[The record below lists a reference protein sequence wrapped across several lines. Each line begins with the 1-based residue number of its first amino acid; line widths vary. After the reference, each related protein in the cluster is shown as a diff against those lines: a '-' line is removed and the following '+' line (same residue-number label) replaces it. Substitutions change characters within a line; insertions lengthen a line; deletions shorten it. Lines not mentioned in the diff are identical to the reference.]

1 MDVHC
6 VGCYLGWIRKRG
18 TNGIAKRQCNIN
30 LSRWKSSSSSRRSC
44 VIDDKR
50 PPVILHSQMISRR
63 RSRFHHSVG
72 SHLIGLGSDHLFP
85 QSRWII
91 VDGHR
96 RCVVGHDSRRLGRR
110 ITRRRLGATDKC
122 VGHIDSHFSVRSS
135 VVSGPVVASFA
146 TVTGAAT
153 THTPSARS
161 TATTYT
167 TKQNTPKSWKNVKPI
182 EQILLWKT
190 TKKRKV
196 KMLFALNLLCYL
208 RLCCYAW
215 MDCHS
220 WHPWRTTLLNWV
232 DLMDHCCPIG
242 CRLAWRFPDYQ
253 TACPISTWRKGRDKI
268 D

>member
-1 MDVHC
+1 MESAIESGC
-6 VGCYLGWIRKRG
+6 ALCCCYLGRIRKKG
-18 TNGIAKRQCNIN
+18 THGIAKRQCNIN
-30 LSRWKSSSSSRRSC
+30 LSRWKNSSSSRSC

-161 TATTYT
+161 TATTYA
-167 TKQNTPKSWKNVKPI
+167 TKQNTPKKLGK
-182 EQILLWKT
+182 
-190 TKKRKV
+190 
-196 KMLFALNLLCYL
+196 C
-208 RLCCYAW
+208 
-215 MDCHS
+215 
-220 WHPWRTTLLNWV
+220 
-232 DLMDHCCPIG
+232 
-242 CRLAWRFPDYQ
+242 
-253 TACPISTWRKGRDKI
+253 
-268 D
+268 